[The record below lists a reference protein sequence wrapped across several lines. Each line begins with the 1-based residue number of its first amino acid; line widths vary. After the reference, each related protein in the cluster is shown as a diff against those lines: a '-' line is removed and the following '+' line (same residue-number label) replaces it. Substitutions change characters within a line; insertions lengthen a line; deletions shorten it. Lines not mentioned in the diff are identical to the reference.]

1 MTVYMQAQGG
11 CRTTIEGRQDLYI
24 HVYIICGK
32 MHASYAGD
40 LVSFEGSTLDG
51 PTNLNNLI

>member
-1 MTVYMQAQGG
+1 
-11 CRTTIEGRQDLYI
+11 
-24 HVYIICGK
+24 

-40 LVSFEGSTLDG
+40 FVSFEASTLDG